1 MGQRAARSFARR
13 SSNHRARCKQSVI
26 ATTNRYSAAPSAT
39 DTSTSI
45 TKETEGMSIT
55 SRQERSDW
63 RRVALT
69 GVIAGTLSLA
79 ATMAN
84 AGECPA
90 DKKVADGQG
99 QKPSTAAAKDV
110 TDVVRATTDLAKE
123 PAGVNGRQFRLR
135 QLDIKPG
142 GIVPWHSHHNRPA
155 MIYIVS
161 GEVVEYASNC
171 AAPIV
176 HKAGDV
182 AAEKKGTSHWWQNTA
197 STPAVL
203 ISVDLFPVENMKDE
217 HMM

>member
-1 MGQRAARSFARR
+1 
-13 SSNHRARCKQSVI
+13 
-26 ATTNRYSAAPSAT
+26 
-39 DTSTSI
+39 
-45 TKETEGMSIT
+45 MSIT
-55 SRQERSDW
+55 SKEERSDW
-63 RRVALT
+63 RRVALA
-69 GVIAGTLSLA
+69 GVVAGTLSLA

-84 AGECPA
+84 AGECPN

-110 TDVVRATTDLAKE
+110 TDVVRASTDLSKE
-123 PAGVNGRQFRLR
+123 PAAVNGRLLRLR

-142 GIVPWHSHHNRPA
+142 GIVPWHSHDNRPA

-182 AAEKKGTSHWWQNTA
+182 ASEKAGTSHWWQNTGNA
-197 STPAVL
+197 PVVL
-203 ISVDLFPVENMKDE
+203 ISVDLFPVANMKDQ

>member
-1 MGQRAARSFARR
+1 
-13 SSNHRARCKQSVI
+13 
-26 ATTNRYSAAPSAT
+26 
-39 DTSTSI
+39 
-45 TKETEGMSIT
+45 MSIT
-55 SRQERSDW
+55 SKEERSAW
-63 RRVALT
+63 RRVALA
-69 GVIAGTLSLA
+69 GVVAGTLSLA

-84 AGECPA
+84 AGECPN

-110 TDVVRATTDLAKE
+110 TDVVRASTDLSKE
-123 PAGVNGRQFRLR
+123 PAAVNGRLLRLR

-142 GIVPWHSHHNRPA
+142 GIVPWHSHDNRPA

-182 AAEKKGTSHWWQNTA
+182 ASEKAGTSHWWQNTGNA
-197 STPAVL
+197 PVVL
-203 ISVDLFPVENMKDE
+203 ISVDLFPVANMKDQ

>member
-1 MGQRAARSFARR
+1 
-13 SSNHRARCKQSVI
+13 
-26 ATTNRYSAAPSAT
+26 
-39 DTSTSI
+39 
-45 TKETEGMSIT
+45 MSIT
-55 SRQERSDW
+55 SKQERSDW
-63 RRVALT
+63 RRVALA
-69 GVIAGTLSLA
+69 GVVAGALSLA

-84 AGECPA
+84 AGECLN

-110 TDVVRATTDLAKE
+110 TDVVRASTDLSKE
-123 PAGVNGRQFRLR
+123 PAAVNGRLLRLR

-142 GIVPWHSHHNRPA
+142 GIVPWHSHDNRPA

-182 AAEKKGTSHWWQNTA
+182 ASEKAGTSHWWQNTGNA
-197 STPAVL
+197 PVVL
-203 ISVDLFPVENMKDE
+203 ISVDLFRSPT
-217 HMM
+217 

>member
-1 MGQRAARSFARR
+1 
-13 SSNHRARCKQSVI
+13 
-26 ATTNRYSAAPSAT
+26 
-39 DTSTSI
+39 
-45 TKETEGMSIT
+45 MSIT
-55 SRQERSDW
+55 SKEERSDW
-63 RRVALT
+63 RRVALA
-69 GVIAGTLSLA
+69 GVVAGTLSLA

-84 AGECPA
+84 AGECPN

-99 QKPSTAAAKDV
+99 QKPGTAAAKDV
-110 TDVVRATTDLAKE
+110 TDVVRASTDLSKE
-123 PAGVNGRQFRLR
+123 PAAVNGRLLRLR

-142 GIVPWHSHHNRPA
+142 GIVPWHSHDNRPA

-182 AAEKKGTSHWWQNTA
+182 ASEKAGTSHWWQNTGNA
-197 STPAVL
+197 PVVL
-203 ISVDLFPVENMKDE
+203 ISVDLFPVANMKDQ